1 MKNRNLRSRQL
12 AKGIALSL
20 LLGTSLYIDPI
31 TYAAVA
37 TNALPVRNT
46 SGTYENVQSVNTSGT
61 TMTITQAAGENN
73 AIIDWLNFNIGSGAT
88 VNVKQYRSAAT
99 LLNRVAATGGMS
111 EIYGKL
117 NATGNIIILNPN
129 GALFDG
135 NAVVNVGGL
144 AVYAAHS
151 TDNSAAADNVNQGNI
166 SVQGNAKLNVGI
178 GYALAQASALN
189 IGSSYAVGIS
199 SNSNK
204 IILLA
209 NGDINLGGTAQL
221 NAVDKTTVTGV
232 STIGEEGFE
241 IGASSSSAYGQ
252 VIIRSDANSDDNGTV
267 KVTGTPKIKTQASN
281 IYYNPVAVKSEKE
294 GVSYNKKDYKNGV
307 VNYSAL
313 MNSSS
318 TSATNVD
325 VKSDGT
331 YTKSTVNITP
341 TANANA
347 FMLVNNI
354 AQLQDIS
361 DADTGNLA
369 GRYALGKNINAAGD
383 TASYYDKTNGI
394 LYRPDANGK
403 IIAISVTDGGTFNA
417 NGTTKTVGAKTIS
430 YDNVTTTDGTYT
442 YDGSNTSD
450 TVYTLKSDSSITS
463 TDYTR
468 NTSGTIT
475 YNSKDYTLSGSTVA
489 VDGASYTING
499 NEVTVN
505 SNSYNIS
512 GSTVSTTQAGITYTI
527 TGGSVTAVDAE
538 GSVNI
543 PSEMQTSLLTAA
555 ADVIT
560 VKNVQTVNANMDNF
574 KTNAETAKPAL
585 TTAFSQFA
593 AIAADASIGQSAK
606 VMNSANWNN
615 NKGFEPIGNSTAAF
629 NGTFDGFG
637 GDGTHSIANLTIQR
651 PDETNVGLFGVAAGA
666 ALTRVN
672 LYNTKIEGKENVG
685 GVVGQLTN
693 GAALSSSHN
702 YGSTTTGHTGE
713 ATDTV
718 GVVKSTTESAKN
730 IGGLVGLA
738 TGSATSILS
747 SSNSATV
754 IGRNANG
761 NPEIQNVGGIA
772 GSMEN
777 GATGK
782 LLINVGNVF
791 GETNTGGLSG
801 NMSDATIVSTGTTSA
816 NYNNGKID
824 GKINT
829 GGIVGNMTNSVLE
842 HVYNTNEGK
851 TLNTQISGS
860 IDYIKNALNNKSEYG
875 QVTGKTNTGGIAG
888 QMSGTS
894 KIDTAYNAG
903 NITGVT
909 NTGGITGLMVNG
921 TIVNAYNA
929 DNNTVLTESL
939 PATLP
944 ASLTALNLS
953 TDAMKMV
960 AYYSFYK
967 IENNAPV
974 WYYFVPESGA
984 AVSLGAIGHFLR
996 ADGTSFTSSEINAE
1010 VPLADRFYLNRMAYR
1025 DANITGSINTG
1036 GIVGTMTNGSV
1047 ATVYNAGTVLN
1058 TGDENISGGAL
1069 IGKFD
1074 GGTLNNSFFVTGAD
1088 KSTGKE
1094 FAHFDNAVG
1103 ADSTIKATLGTDIV
1117 VTSLEA
1123 LRKKANVKT
1132 YYSGD
1137 EWLGSITKIDADSG
1151 YTVYAKDGTTYYF
1164 TPERG
1169 LYTDKTVANNN
1180 VSFGGTVFTRGVGDN
1195 IGYYYDTNGNKYT
1208 LSTNDTTL
1216 TMTPVTAG
1224 SGTTFTVNAEKVSS
1238 NQGEEWLVYEDQTLP
1253 LLKDFMNDNDIN
1265 RVFVYDGTT
1274 HNLRTDDVAHLYG
1287 RADFEN
1293 GAGKNVQMDGH
1304 AASSEHVGS
1313 SEYYYDNSSLWSP
1326 QHGYKVNPTAAV
1338 VITPTSLNVTV
1349 TGEKTY
1355 GTKAVQDYYI
1365 YVPTKIVSEDGL
1377 SYTTVNNVYSVSG
1390 NSYVLIDNTLTLAQ
1404 IKTKAKTE
1412 SKYVVAV
1419 DGFVTGEGL
1428 TAGSATDASVN
1439 KFVYGMVTLLSGKNS
1454 YQGNDFYNAANGDS
1468 QQLNAST
1475 YNLSSSLGGLSAS
1488 YNNYNIEYTGSLLVN
1503 KADLFYTL
1511 DGTRIYGDANS
1522 TGTYTYTL
1530 VNIAADEDA
1539 SSANGVLK
1547 SWDADELSNGTNI
1560 TSIISNN
1567 KNYTLQGKPTA
1578 TSSAKTIGQT
1588 GSGGA
1593 YYQVLVDADGN
1604 PTSYVLTNY
1613 AVGSLALTDN
1623 ELKQNY
1629 NLKWVAGG
1637 TAAGTATA
1645 ANSTFT
1651 ITPAEL
1657 LVSVN
1662 GQRDYGNLMNT
1673 GSYDVNA
1680 SALTDQKYNITVT
1693 GVKTITG
1700 DTAASILDGT
1710 KLKTALSGVEGTD
1723 SNEIG
1728 ITTDANDTAYNIKD
1742 NATYTGS
1749 NIDVADTSIL
1759 NNNNYKVVNGNHT
1772 LKIDK
1777 ADLNYLVT
1785 GSRVYGDANSSS
1797 VNDYDITFSG
1807 LKNGQTLDKTK
1818 MNVVNNTLITADA
1831 GSTQTVAG
1839 LSGVADAGSA
1849 DFKASNYN
1857 IITTVANN
1865 IYTITPADLTY
1876 VITGTRVYGEA
1887 NSTTGKDYSFTFDGL
1902 KNGQTIDGAKLT
1914 VANNTSVQ
1922 ANAGS
1927 DQTVASASGFNASGS
1942 TGFKESNYNIST
1954 VEANNKYTITPASLI
1969 INIDGSR
1976 IYGDTNDT
1984 SDYNYSAASGLK
1996 TWDQTKFNNIGRDG
2010 LTVNNTSDVLDDVN
2024 SYSGKL
2030 SLDATS
2036 KKTVATGLTNNY
2048 NITYTDSFTINKAD
2062 LTYVAKGTRV
2072 YGEANS
2078 TTGKD
2083 YSFTFDGLKNGQT
2096 IDGDKLTVT
2105 NNTSIQANVGSDQTV
2120 ASASGFN
2127 ASGSTGFKESNYN
2140 ISTVEDNNK
2149 YTITPASLTINIDG
2163 SRIYGDTNDTSD
2175 YNYSA
2180 TSGLKTWDQ
2189 TKFNN
2194 VGWDGLTVNNTS
2206 DVLDDVNSYTGK
2218 LSLDATSKKT
2228 VATGLTNNYNI
2239 AYTDSFAINKA
2250 DLIYVATGTR
2260 VYGESNSTT
2269 GQDYSFT
2276 FDGLKN
2282 GQTIDGDK
2290 LTVTNNT
2297 SIQAKVGSNQTVA
2310 SASGFKT
2317 GSDKAASSVSG
2328 FNGSG
2333 STGFKESNYNIT
2345 TVEANNKYTITPT
2358 NLIINI
2364 DGSRIY
2370 GNTNDTS
2377 DYNYSA
2383 ASGLKTWDQTK
2394 FDNVGWDGL
2403 TVNNTTGQQDN
2414 VGNYT
2419 GKLNLDT
2426 TSKNTV
2432 SSDLNNNYNITY
2444 TDSFDI
2450 IKRSLAYDISGER
2463 QYGTGNE
2470 HTTYQPIVLDGITSW
2485 DQSSF
2490 SNAANITNTADRTTA
2505 VGQHK
2510 DKLSVDFNSLTAT
2523 QLNNY
2528 EITGTG
2534 KLNIVK
2540 ANFIYTA
2547 DKTEYYQGSNIPT
2560 QTGSIVNSYGEDV
2573 SDLVG
2578 SLTWPTPANYRSAV
2592 GYYEVIGHGSN
2603 DASGNYDFTQNQDNY
2618 TALRIKVRPTDPQTE
2633 GAKAALMYGGYGPM
2647 RRPLLDIRYLT
2658 VIDQGINRG
2667 DDYKKKDGYNF

>member
-1 MKNRNLRSRQL
+1 MKNKNLRSKQL

-20 LLGTSLYIDPI
+20 LLGTSLYINPI
-31 TYAAVA
+31 AYAAVA

-46 SGTYENVQSVNTSGT
+46 SGTYENIQSLNTSGN
-61 TMTITQAAGENN
+61 TMTITQTAGQNN
-73 AIIDWLNFNIGSGAT
+73 ATIDWLTFNIGSGAT
-88 VNVKQYRSAAT
+88 VNVKQYSSAAT

-144 AVYAAHS
+144 AVYAANS
-151 TDNSAAADNVNQGNI
+151 TDNSAAADNVNQSNI

-189 IGSSYAVGIS
+189 LGTSYAVGIS
-199 SNSNK
+199 NNSNK
-204 IILLA
+204 IILVA
-209 NGDINLGGTAQL
+209 NGDVNLGGTAQL

-232 STIGEEGFE
+232 STIGEEGYE
-241 IGASSSSAYGQ
+241 IGSSGSTAYGQ

-281 IYYNPVAVKSEKE
+281 IYYNPVSTKAEKE

-331 YTKSTVNITP
+331 YTKSTANITP
-341 TANANA
+341 TADANA

-361 DADTGNLA
+361 DADTGNLG
-369 GRYALGKNINAAGD
+369 GRYALGKNINAASD

-403 IIAISVTDGGTFNA
+403 IIAISITDGGTFNA
-417 NGTTKTVGAKTIS
+417 DGTSKTVGTKTIS
-430 YDNVTTTDGTYT
+430 YANDKTSDGTYT
-442 YDGSNTSD
+442 YDGSTTSD
-450 TVYTLKSDSSITS
+450 GTYTLSADDSITT
-463 TDYTR
+463 TDYLR
-468 NTSGTIT
+468 NSTGTIT
-475 YNSKDYTLSGSTVA
+475 HDGKDYTLSGSTVT
-489 VDGASYTING
+489 VD
-499 NEVTVN
+499 
-505 SNSYNIS
+505 SNSYSIS
-512 GSTVSTTQAGITYTI
+512 GSTVTFSSNSYSISGSTVTTTQSGITYTI
-527 TGGSVTAVDAE
+527 ADGSVTATDAS
-538 GSVNI
+538 GIVTV
-543 PSEMQTSLLTAA
+543 PSEMQTSLLAAA

-560 VKNVQTVNANMDNF
+560 VKNVQTVNANMDTF
-574 KTNAETAKPAL
+574 KTNAETAKTAL
-585 TTAFSQFA
+585 TTALSQFT
-593 AIAADASIGQSAK
+593 AIAADASIGLSAEII
-606 VMNSANWNN
+606 NSANWNN

-629 NGTFDGFG
+629 TGTFDGFG
-637 GDGTHSIANLTIQR
+637 GDGTHSISNLTIQR

-672 LYNTKIEGKENVG
+672 LYNTKVEGKENVG
-685 GVVGQLTN
+685 GVVGQLTS
-693 GAALSSSHN
+693 GSALSSSHN

-718 GVVKSTTESAKN
+718 GIVKSATEGAKN

-738 TGSATSILS
+738 TGSGTSVLW

-754 IGRNANG
+754 IGRSANG

-782 LLINVGNVF
+782 LLTNVGNVF

-801 NMSDATIVSTGTTSA
+801 NMTDSKIVSNGTTSA

-824 GKINT
+824 GEINT
-829 GGIVGNMTNSVLE
+829 GGIAGNMSNSVLE

-860 IDYIKNALNNKSEYG
+860 IDYIKNSLNTKSAYG

-903 NITGVT
+903 NITGTT

-929 DNNTVLTESL
+929 DNNTVLSESL

-944 ASLTALNLS
+944 SSLTALNLS

-960 AYYSFYK
+960 SYYSFYK
-967 IENNAPV
+967 LENGTPV
-974 WYYFVPESGA
+974 WYYFIPESGA
-984 AVSLGAIGHFLR
+984 AVSLGALGHFLR
-996 ADGTSFTSSEINAE
+996 EDGTIFTSSQINTE

-1025 DANITGSINTG
+1025 DANITGTTNTG

-1047 ATVYNAGTVLN
+1047 DTVYNAGTVLN
-1058 TGDENISGGAL
+1058 TSDGNISGGAL

-1074 GGTLNNSFFVTGAD
+1074 GGTLANSFFVTGND

-1094 FAHFDNAVG
+1094 FSHFDNAVG
-1103 ADSTIKATLGTDIV
+1103 TDSVAKASLGTDIV
-1117 VTSLEA
+1117 GTTLEN
-1123 LRKKANVKT
+1123 LRKKTNIKT

-1137 EWLGSITKIDADSG
+1137 EWLGSITKVDADSG
-1151 YTVYAKDGTTYYF
+1151 YSVYSKDGITYYF
-1164 TPERG
+1164 TAEKG
-1169 LYTDKTVANNN
+1169 LYTNKSIANNT
-1180 VSFGGTVFTRGVGDN
+1180 VSFGGTVFTRGIGDN

-1208 LSTNDTTL
+1208 LSTTDTAL
-1216 TMTPVTAG
+1216 TMTPVTTG

-1253 LLKDFMNDNDIN
+1253 LLKDFMNNNDIN

-1274 HNLRTDDVAHLYG
+1274 HNLRTDDVDHLYG

-1304 AASSEHVGS
+1304 SASSEHVGS

-1326 QHGYKVNPTAAV
+1326 QHGYKVDPTAAV

-1365 YVPTKIVSEDGL
+1365 YVPTKIVSADGL
-1377 SYTTVNNVYSVSG
+1377 SYTTVNKVYSVSG
-1390 NSYVLIDNTLTLAQ
+1390 SSYTLIDNTLTLAQ
-1404 IKTKAKTE
+1404 IKAKAKTE

-1428 TAGSATDASVN
+1428 VAGSATDATVN
-1439 KFVYGMVTLLSGKNS
+1439 TFVQGMVTLLSSGTS

-1488 YNNYNIEYTGSLLVN
+1488 YNNYNIEYTGSLVVN
-1503 KADLFYTL
+1503 KADLYYTI
-1511 DGTRIYGDANS
+1511 DGKRIYGDANG

-1530 VNIAADEDA
+1530 VDIADDA
-1539 SSANGVLK
+1539 NESASNGVLK

-1560 TSIISNN
+1560 TSIITNN
-1567 KNYTLQGKPTA
+1567 NTYTLQGKPKA
-1578 TSSAKTIGQT
+1578 TGTAKTIGQT

-1604 PTSYVLTNY
+1604 PAAYILTNY
-1613 AVGSLALTDN
+1613 TVGNLALTDN

-1651 ITPAEL
+1651 ITPADL

-1662 GQRDYGNLMNT
+1662 GQRDYGDLMNT
-1673 GSYDVNA
+1673 NSYDVNA
-1680 SALTDQKYNITVT
+1680 SSLTDQKYNITVT
-1693 GVKTITG
+1693 GVKTVTG

-1710 KLKTALSGVEGTD
+1710 KLKTSLSGIEGTD

-1728 ITTDANDTAYNIKD
+1728 TTTDANDTAYNIKD

-1749 NIDVADTSIL
+1749 NIDVAGTGIL
-1759 NNNNYKVVNGNHT
+1759 NNNNYKVVNGSHT

-1785 GSRVYGDANSSS
+1785 GSRVYGDANSNS

-1807 LKNGQTLDKTK
+1807 LKNGQTLDKDK
-1818 MNVVNNTLITADA
+1818 MTVVNNTLITADA

-1902 KNGQTIDGAKLT
+1902 KNGQTIDGDKLT
-1914 VANNTSVQ
+1914 VTNNTSIQ

-1927 DQTVASASGFNASGS
+1927 NQTVASASGFNASGS

-1954 VEANNKYTITPASLI
+1954 VEANNKYTITPASLT
-1969 INIDGSR
+1969 INIDGNR

-1984 SDYNYSAASGLK
+1984 SEYNYSAASGLK
-1996 TWDQTKFNNIGRDG
+1996 TWDQTKFNNVGWDG

-2024 SYSGKL
+2024 SYTGKL

-2036 KKTVATGLTNNY
+2036 KNTVSTGLTNNY
-2048 NITYTDSFTINKAD
+2048 NITYTDSFAINKAD

-2105 NNTSIQANVGSDQTV
+2105 NNTSIQANAGSNQTV

-2140 ISTVEDNNK
+2140 ISTVEANNK

-2163 SRIYGDTNDTSD
+2163 TRIYGDTNDTSE

-2180 TSGLKTWDQ
+2180 ASGLKTWDQ

-2206 DVLDDVNSYTGK
+2206 
-2218 LSLDATSKKT
+2218 
-2228 VATGLTNNYNI
+2228 
-2239 AYTDSFAINKA
+2239 
-2250 DLIYVATGTR
+2250 
-2260 VYGESNSTT
+2260 
-2269 GQDYSFT
+2269 
-2276 FDGLKN
+2276 
-2282 GQTIDGDK
+2282 
-2290 LTVTNNT
+2290 
-2297 SIQAKVGSNQTVA
+2297 
-2310 SASGFKT
+2310 
-2317 GSDKAASSVSG
+2317 
-2328 FNGSG
+2328 
-2333 STGFKESNYNIT
+2333 
-2345 TVEANNKYTITPT
+2345 
-2358 NLIINI
+2358 
-2364 DGSRIY
+2364 
-2370 GNTNDTS
+2370 
-2377 DYNYSA
+2377 
-2383 ASGLKTWDQTK
+2383 
-2394 FDNVGWDGL
+2394 
-2403 TVNNTTGQQDN
+2403 GQQDN

-2432 SSDLNNNYNITY
+2432 SSGLTNNYNITY

-2450 IKRSLAYDISGER
+2450 EKRQLTYDISGER

-2485 DQSSF
+2485 DQGSF
-2490 SNAANITNTADRTTA
+2490 TNAANINNTADRSTA
-2505 VGQHK
+2505 VGNHT

-2528 EITGTG
+2528 EIDGTGT
-2534 KLNIVK
+2534 LNIIK
-2540 ANFIYTA
+2540 ANFLYTA
-2547 DKTEYYQGSNIPT
+2547 DKTEYYQGERIPT
-2560 QTGSIVNSYGEDV
+2560 QTGTVVNSYGEDV

-2578 SLTWPTPANYRSAV
+2578 SLTWPTPADYRSAV
-2592 GYYEVIGHGSN
+2592 GYYEIIGHGSN
-2603 DASGNYDFTQNQDNY
+2603 DASGNYDFTQNQNNY

-2633 GAKAALMYGGYGPM
+2633 GAKAALMYGGYGPL

-2658 VIDQGINRG
+2658 VVDQGINRG
-2667 DDYKKKDGYNF
+2667 DDYKNKEGYSF

>member
-1 MKNRNLRSRQL
+1 MKNKNLRSKQL

-20 LLGTSLYIDPI
+20 LLGTSLYINPI
-31 TYAAVA
+31 AYAAV
-37 TNALPVRNT
+37 TSTTLPT
-46 SGTYENVQSVNTSGT
+46 YSGTVDSVSTNVDSIAKSGN
-61 TMTITQAAGENN
+61 TMTITQTNGQNN
-73 AIIDWLNFNIGSGAT
+73 ATIDWLTFNIGSDAT
-88 VNVKQYRSAAT
+88 VNVKQYSSAAT

-144 AVYAAHS
+144 AVYAANS
-151 TDNSAAADNVNQGNI
+151 TDNSAAADNANQSNI

-178 GYALAQASALN
+178 GYALAQASALKL
-189 IGSSYAVGIS
+189 GTSYAVGIS

-204 IILLA
+204 IILIA
-209 NGDINLGGTAQL
+209 NGDVNLGGTAQL

-232 STIGEEGFE
+232 STIGEEGYE
-241 IGASSSSAYGQ
+241 IGASSSTAYGQ

-281 IYYNPVAVKSEKE
+281 IYYNPTSIKVEKE

-307 VNYSAL
+307 VNYSTL

-325 VKSDGT
+325 VNSDGT

-341 TANANA
+341 TADANA
-347 FMLVNNI
+347 FMLVNNTV
-354 AQLQDIS
+354 QLQDIS

-369 GRYALGKNINAAGD
+369 GRYALGKNINTTSD

-403 IIAISVTDGGTFNA
+403 IIAISIADGGTFNSD
-417 NGTTKTVGAKTIS
+417 GTSKTVGTKTIS
-430 YDNVTTTDGTYT
+430 YANDKTSDGTYT
-442 YDGSNTSD
+442 YDGSTTSD
-450 TVYTLKSDSSITS
+450 GTYTLSADDSITT
-463 TDYTR
+463 TDYIR
-468 NTSGTIT
+468 NSTGTIT
-475 YNSKDYTLSGSTVA
+475 HADKDYTLSGSTVT
-489 VDGASYTING
+489 VD
-499 NEVTVN
+499 
-505 SNSYNIS
+505 SNSYRIS
-512 GSTVSTTQAGITYTI
+512 GSTVTFSSNSYSISGSTVTTTQSGITYTI
-527 TGGSVTAVDAE
+527 TDGSVTAADAS
-538 GSVNI
+538 GSVTV
-543 PSEMQTSLLTAA
+543 PSEMQTSLLAAA

-560 VKNVQTVNANMDNF
+560 VKNVQTVNANMDTF
-574 KTNAETAKPAL
+574 KTNAEPAKPAL
-585 TTAFSQFA
+585 TSALSQFT

-606 VMNSANWNN
+606 VINSANWNS

-629 NGTFDGFG
+629 AGTFDGFG
-637 GDGTHSIANLTIQR
+637 GDGTHSISNLTIQR

-672 LYNTKIEGKENVG
+672 LYNTKVEGKENVG
-685 GVVGQLTN
+685 GVVGQLTS
-693 GAALSSSHN
+693 GSDLSSSHN

-718 GVVKSTTESAKN
+718 GIVKSATEGAKN

-738 TGSATSILS
+738 TGSDTSVLW

-754 IGRNANG
+754 IGRSANG

-782 LLINVGNVF
+782 LLTNVGNVY

-801 NMSDATIVSTGTTSA
+801 NMTDATIVSTGPTSA

-824 GKINT
+824 GEINT
-829 GGIVGNMTNSVLE
+829 GGIAGQMSNSVLE

-903 NITGVT
+903 NITGTT
-909 NTGGITGLMVNG
+909 NTGGITGLMANG

-929 DNNTVLTESL
+929 DNNTVLSESL

-944 ASLTALNLS
+944 SSLTALNLS
-953 TDAMKMV
+953 PAAMKMV

-967 IENNAPV
+967 LENGTPV
-974 WYYFVPESGA
+974 WYYFIPESGA
-984 AVSLGAIGHFLR
+984 AVSLGALGHFLR
-996 ADGTSFTSSEINAE
+996 EDGTIFTSSQINTE

-1025 DANITGSINTG
+1025 DANITGSTNTG

-1047 ATVYNAGTVLN
+1047 ETVYNAGTISN
-1058 TGDENISGGAL
+1058 TSDGNISGGAL

-1074 GGTLNNSFFVTGAD
+1074 GGTLANSFFVTGND

-1094 FAHFDNAVG
+1094 FSHFDKAVG
-1103 ADSTIKATLGTDIV
+1103 IDSTAKASLGTDIIG
-1117 VTSLEA
+1117 TTLEN

-1137 EWLGSITKIDADSG
+1137 EWLGSITKVDADSG
-1151 YTVYAKDGTTYYF
+1151 YTVYSKDGITYYF
-1164 TPERG
+1164 TAEKG
-1169 LYTDKTVANNN
+1169 LYTGKSVANNT

-1195 IGYYYDTNGNKYT
+1195 IDYYYDTNGNKYT
-1208 LSTNDTTL
+1208 LSTNDTNL

-1253 LLKDFMNDNDIN
+1253 LLKDFMNNNDIN

-1274 HNLRTDDVAHLYG
+1274 HNLRTDDVDHLYG

-1304 AASSEHVGS
+1304 AASSRHGGS

-1326 QHGYKVNPTAAV
+1326 QHGYKVDPTAAV

-1349 TGEKTY
+1349 TGEKAY

-1365 YVPTKIVSEDGL
+1365 YVPTKIISADGL
-1377 SYTTVNNVYSVSG
+1377 SYTTVNKVYSVSG
-1390 NSYVLIDNTLTLAQ
+1390 SSYVLIDNTLTLAQ
-1404 IKTKAKTE
+1404 IKAKAKTE

-1419 DGFVTGEGL
+1419 DGFVTGEGFV
-1428 TAGSATDASVN
+1428 AGSATDSTVN
-1439 KFVYGMVTLLSGKNS
+1439 TFVQGMVTLLSGSTS

-1475 YNLSSSLGGLSAS
+1475 YNLLSSSLGGLSAS
-1488 YNNYNIEYTGSLLVN
+1488 YNNYNIAYTGSLVVN
-1503 KADLFYTL
+1503 KADLYYTI
-1511 DGTRIYGDANS
+1511 DGKRIYGDAND

-1530 VNIAADEDA
+1530 VDIADDA
-1539 SSANGVLK
+1539 NESAANGVLK

-1560 TSIISNN
+1560 NSIITNN
-1567 KNYTLQGKPTA
+1567 NTYTLQGKPTA
-1578 TSSAKTIGQT
+1578 AGTAKTIGQT
-1588 GSGGA
+1588 GLGGA

-1604 PTSYVLTNY
+1604 PTAYILTNY
-1613 AVGSLALTDN
+1613 TVGNLALTDN

-1657 LVSVN
+1657 LATVN
-1662 GQRDYGNLMNT
+1662 GQRDYGDLMNT
-1673 GSYDVNA
+1673 NSYDVNA
-1680 SALTDQKYNITVT
+1680 SSLTDQKYNITVT
-1693 GVKTITG
+1693 GVKTVTG

-1710 KLKTALSGVEGTD
+1710 KLKTSLSGIEGTD

-1728 ITTDANDTAYNIKD
+1728 TTTDANYTSYNIKD

-1749 NIDVADTSIL
+1749 NIDVAGTGIL
-1759 NNNNYKVVNGNHT
+1759 NNNNYKVVNGSHT

-1785 GSRVYGDANSSS
+1785 GSRVYGDANSNS

-1807 LKNGQTLDKTK
+1807 LKNGQTLDKDK
-1818 MNVVNNTLITADA
+1818 MTVVNNTLITADA

-1865 IYTITPADLTY
+1865 
-1876 VITGTRVYGEA
+1876 
-1887 NSTTGKDYSFTFDGL
+1887 
-1902 KNGQTIDGAKLT
+1902 
-1914 VANNTSVQ
+1914 
-1922 ANAGS
+1922 
-1927 DQTVASASGFNASGS
+1927 
-1942 TGFKESNYNIST
+1942 
-1954 VEANNKYTITPASLI
+1954 KYTITPASLT

-1996 TWDQTKFNNIGRDG
+1996 TWDQTKFNN
-2010 LTVNNTSDVLDDVN
+2010 
-2024 SYSGKL
+2024 
-2030 SLDATS
+2030 
-2036 KKTVATGLTNNY
+2036 
-2048 NITYTDSFTINKAD
+2048 
-2062 LTYVAKGTRV
+2062 
-2072 YGEANS
+2072 
-2078 TTGKD
+2078 
-2083 YSFTFDGLKNGQT
+2083 
-2096 IDGDKLTVT
+2096 
-2105 NNTSIQANVGSDQTV
+2105 
-2120 ASASGFN
+2120 
-2127 ASGSTGFKESNYN
+2127 
-2140 ISTVEDNNK
+2140 
-2149 YTITPASLTINIDG
+2149 
-2163 SRIYGDTNDTSD
+2163 
-2175 YNYSA
+2175 
-2180 TSGLKTWDQ
+2180 
-2189 TKFNN
+2189 

-2206 DVLDDVNSYTGK
+2206 
-2218 LSLDATSKKT
+2218 
-2228 VATGLTNNYNI
+2228 
-2239 AYTDSFAINKA
+2239 
-2250 DLIYVATGTR
+2250 
-2260 VYGESNSTT
+2260 
-2269 GQDYSFT
+2269 
-2276 FDGLKN
+2276 
-2282 GQTIDGDK
+2282 
-2290 LTVTNNT
+2290 
-2297 SIQAKVGSNQTVA
+2297 
-2310 SASGFKT
+2310 
-2317 GSDKAASSVSG
+2317 
-2328 FNGSG
+2328 
-2333 STGFKESNYNIT
+2333 
-2345 TVEANNKYTITPT
+2345 
-2358 NLIINI
+2358 
-2364 DGSRIY
+2364 
-2370 GNTNDTS
+2370 
-2377 DYNYSA
+2377 
-2383 ASGLKTWDQTK
+2383 
-2394 FDNVGWDGL
+2394 
-2403 TVNNTTGQQDN
+2403 GQQDN

-2432 SSDLNNNYNITY
+2432 SGGLTNNYNITY

-2450 IKRSLAYDISGER
+2450 EKRKLTYDISGER

-2470 HTTYQPIVLDGITSW
+2470 HTNYQPIVLDGITSW
-2485 DQSSF
+2485 DQGSF
-2490 SNAANITNTADRTTA
+2490 TNAANINNTADRSTA
-2505 VGQHK
+2505 VGNHT

-2528 EITGTG
+2528 EIDGTGT
-2534 KLNIVK
+2534 LNIIK
-2540 ANFIYTA
+2540 ANFLYTA
-2547 DKTEYYQGSNIPT
+2547 DKTEYYQGERIPT
-2560 QTGSIVNSYGEDV
+2560 QTGTVVNSYGEDV

-2578 SLTWPTPANYRSAV
+2578 TLTWPTPANYRSEV
-2592 GYYEVIGHGSN
+2592 GFYEIIGHGSN
-2603 DASGNYDFTQNQDNY
+2603 DTNGNYGFTQNQDNY

-2633 GAKAALMYGGYGPM
+2633 GAKSALLYGGYGPM

-2667 DDYKKKDGYNF
+2667 DDYKKKEGYTF